1 MWPKVM
7 TIIDYW
13 KKLLRSKE
21 PGSGKPVANVSYD
34 HLCAAL
40 NDPLIHLKKQK
51 FCEVA
56 EKLTNFLVVFQTD
69 KPMTPFFGR
78 NITLEV
84 LLRWFR

>member
-34 HLCAAL
+34 HL
-40 NDPLIHLKKQK
+40 NDPLIHLKKK
-51 FCEVA
+51 IFCEVA

-69 KPMTPFFGR
+69 KPMTPFLAE
-78 NITLEV
+78 TLH
-84 LLRWFR
+84 